1 MSDIVSSPEDLSAAG
16 TDPDIAGATREL
28 MRGAVCYHTHVGW
41 IRRIQSEPCRTILDP
56 ETAVRSAAA
65 AGMRAILLRDL
76 YCNSAGMAAILQPH
90 VPEIQILG
98 GIFLNSEIGGV
109 NPYAIDTAMS
119 YGNGAKFVCLATD
132 SAAHSALKDGVPPEE
147 VAAEPVRYVT
157 PFEHGKLK
165 PEMYRILEIVAARG
179 ILLETGTL
187 APDEILTMVS
197 EARQVGVERI
207 VVTHPSPGFVGMT
220 VDEQVRAADLGAF
233 IEYAWIFYTHH
244 SSFRSRRY
252 PKYGR
257 LPTLEVGSALDEIRA
272 VGPERCLLS
281 TDMGQLDQP
290 LPVEGLREFVFCLLE
305 LGVPPRDIGRMI
317 RDNPSYL
324 LGLDN

>member
-1 MSDIVSSPEDLSAAG
+1 VLDVPDDFATA
-16 TDPDIAGATREL
+16 THDPDIAGATREL

-41 IRRIQSEPCRTILDP
+41 IRRVQSEPCRTILDP

-109 NPYAIDTAMS
+109 NPYAVDTAIT

-132 SAAHSALKDGVPPEE
+132 SAARGAMMNGVSAAEI
-147 VAAEPVRYVT
+147 AAEPMRYVT
-157 PFEHGKLK
+157 PFVDGVLK
-165 PEMYRILEIVAARG
+165 PEMYKVLEIVAENE
-179 ILLETGTL
+179 ILIETGTL
-187 APDEILTMVS
+187 SPEEILVFIK
-197 EARQVGVERI
+197 EAKRVGVDRV

-220 VDEQVRAADLGAF
+220 IEQQVQAADLGAF

-244 SSFRSRRY
+244 GSFRGRRY
-252 PKYGR
+252 PRADGGR
-257 LPTLEVGSALDEIRA
+257 LPTLEVGSAFDEITA
-272 VGPERCLLS
+272 VGAERCILS
-281 TDMGQLDQP
+281 TDLGQLDQP
-290 LPVEGLREFVFCLLE
+290 LPVEGLREFIFCLLE
-305 LGVPPRDIGRMI
+305 LGMPTRDIAKMV

-324 LGLDN
+324 LGLDD

>member
-1 MSDIVSSPEDLSAAG
+1 MSDILASPDDFATA
-16 TDPDIAGATREL
+16 THNPDIAGATRDL

-90 VPEIQILG
+90 VPDIQILG
-98 GIFLNSEIGGV
+98 GIFLNSEVGGV
-109 NPYAIDTAMS
+109 NPYAVDTAMS

-132 SAAHSALKDGVPPEE
+132 SAAHSALKDGVPPAD
-147 VAAEPVRYVT
+147 VAAEPIRYVT
-157 PFEHGKLK
+157 PFDEGKLK
-165 PEMYRILEIVAARG
+165 PEMYRVLELVAQHD

-187 APDEILTMVS
+187 APEEILTMIK
-197 EARQVGVERI
+197 EAKQVGVNKI

-220 VDEQVRAADLGAF
+220 IEQQVCAADLGAYV
-233 IEYAWIFYTHH
+233 EYAWIFYTYH

-252 PKYGR
+252 PEYGR
-257 LPTLEVGSALDEIRA
+257 LATLEVGSALDEIRA
-272 VGPERCLLS
+272 VGAERCILS
-281 TDMGQLDQP
+281 TDLGQLDQP

-305 LGVPPRDIGRMI
+305 LGLPPRDIARMI

-324 LGLDN
+324 LGLDE